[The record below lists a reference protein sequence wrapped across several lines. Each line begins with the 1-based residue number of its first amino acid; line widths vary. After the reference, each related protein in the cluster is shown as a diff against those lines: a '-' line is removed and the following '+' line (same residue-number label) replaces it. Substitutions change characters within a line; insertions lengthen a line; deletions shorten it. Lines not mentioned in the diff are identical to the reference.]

1 MILISRM
8 IVFFIYSLDTHY
20 PNSVFSISLLL
31 SDLELP
37 GIPVQMKKCDVPDA
51 RE

>member
-31 SDLELP
+31 SDLELSS
-37 GIPVQMKKCDVPDA
+37 IPVQMKKCDMPDA